1 MKVPATLA
9 LVICAVSTAAS
20 AQQSCLM
27 SAQIWSWKPLDR
39 RTLIVQDTIHR
50 EFKVTLY
57 GPCPGIDYNISGTI
71 ISHGNTA
78 LDCVRPGDVVVH
90 RGYGMGNRCPIKSVE
105 LYTPEMQRSDEAAA
119 AAANAAPH

>member
-1 MKVPATLA
+1 M
-9 LVICAVSTAAS
+9 AS

-50 EFKVTLY
+50 EFKLTLY
-57 GPCPGIDYNISGTI
+57 GPCPGIDYNIGAAI

-78 LDCVRPGDVVVH
+78 LHCVRPGDVVVH
-90 RGYGMGNRCPIKSVE
+90 RGYGMGDRCPIKSVE
-105 LYTPEMQRSDEAAA
+105 LYTPQMQHADEAAA
-119 AAANAAPH
+119 AAQAGPH